1 MDRRER
7 YPDAE
12 EAMRVALE
20 GHQTRIWTA
29 LPAIVQTFDPVRM
42 VADVQ
47 PTITGIIRNPDGTFG
62 ELQLP
67 LLGDCPVVFPGG
79 GGVTLTFPINPGDE
93 VLVVFASRCIDA
105 WWQLGGVQG
114 QAEQRMHDLSDGFVL
129 PQVRSQP
136 RRFTV
141 STAAAQLRTDDGAVL
156 IELNPDTQGVRV
168 VTPGSAEVQAGGSIE
183 LQAPTIRLLGNVEHT
198 GTFVSNGKNIG
209 STHTHAGSPTAPTGP
224 VSNTGT
230 PV

>member
-12 EAMRVALE
+12 EAVRIGLE
-20 GHQTRIWTA
+20 GHQSGLWTA
-29 LPAIVQTFDPVRM
+29 LPGIVQSFDPVQM

-47 PTITGIIRNPDGTFG
+47 PTINAVVRTQAGRYE
-62 ELQLP
+62 ELRMP

-105 WWQLGGVQG
+105 WWQLGGIQG
-114 QAEQRMHDLSDGFVL
+114 QAEIRMHDLSDGFVI

-136 RRFTV
+136 RRFTI
-141 STAAAQLRTDDGAVL
+141 STTAAQLRTDDGAVAVS
-156 IELNPDTQGVRV
+156 LNPATQAVAV
-168 VTPGSAEVQAGGSIE
+168 ETPGDASVQAGGSIE
-183 LQAPTIRLLGNVEHT
+183 LQSPTIRLLGNVEHT

-209 STHTHAGSPTAPTGP
+209 STHAHSGVQPGPGNTGSPI
-224 VSNTGT
+224 
-230 PV
+230 

>member
-7 YPDAE
+7 YSDPE
-12 EAMRVALE
+12 EAVRVAQD
-20 GHQTRIWTA
+20 GHQARIWTA
-29 LPAIVQTFDPVRM
+29 MPAIVQRFDSERM

-47 PTITGIIRNPDGTFG
+47 PTITGIRRQIDGTFS
-62 ELQLP
+62 EMRMP

-105 WWQLGGVQG
+105 WWQLGGIQG
-114 QAEQRMHDLSDGFVL
+114 QAEIRMHDLSDGFVI
-129 PQVRSQP
+129 PQVRSHP

-141 STAAAQLRTDDGAVL
+141 STTAAQLRTDDGAVAVS
-156 IELNPDTQGVRV
+156 LNPATQAVAV
-168 VTPGSAEVQAGGSIE
+168 ETPGDASVQAGGSIQ
-183 LQAPTIRLLGNVEHT
+183 LQSPTIHLVGNVVHT

-209 STHTHAGSPTAPTGP
+209 STHAHSGVQPGPGNTGSPI
-224 VSNTGT
+224 
-230 PV
+230 